1 MGGGEGGG
9 GDQEMNK
16 RQVCL
21 SDPRLLAKIFCVSY
35 AKYAS
40 GLTLSLRL
48 YFSTP
53 SLAGGGGGG
62 VCCRPPSLI
71 SLINY

>member
-1 MGGGEGGG
+1 
-9 GDQEMNK
+9 MNK

-35 AKYAS
+35 VKYAS

-62 VCCRPPSLI
+62 GLLSTPL
-71 SLINY
+71 LNFAN